1 VPFSGAT
8 IPIMSE
14 SLPPLALLLLLLTA
28 LGVLG
33 IILRIRA
40 ARRPRPTAPTRRHR
54 PGRPARRGRPIIVD
68 GSNVLYWKDN
78 TPSIDTLRD
87 VITTLRAKGF
97 DPGVVF
103 DANAG
108 YLLTGRYLH
117 HDAIGRLFALSEENV
132 MVVPKGTPADPTIL
146 AAARDLGAPILTN
159 DRYRDWA
166 DKHPEIRTP
175 GHLIRG
181 GYRDGH
187 LRIDL
192 PGPR

>member
-1 VPFSGAT
+1 
-8 IPIMSE
+8 MSD
-14 SLPPLALLLLLLTA
+14 ALLLLAPALL
-28 LGVLG
+28 LVVGLLVLRLWTRG
-33 IILRIRA
+33 
-40 ARRPRPTAPTRRHR
+40 ARPTRRTR
-54 PGRPARRGRPIIVD
+54 PLRTRPLRPARRGRPIIID

-78 TPSIDTLRD
+78 IPRADTLRD
-87 VITTLRAKGF
+87 AITALRAQGY

-117 HDAIGRLFALSEENV
+117 HAALGELFSLPEENV

-166 DKHPEIRTP
+166 DTHPEIRTP

-181 GYRDGH
+181 GYRDGQ
-187 LRIDL
+187 LTIDL
-192 PGPR
+192 PAPR

>member
-1 VPFSGAT
+1 
-8 IPIMSE
+8 MSE
-14 SLPPLALLLLLLTA
+14 TLPPLAVLLLLLTA

-40 ARRPRPTAPTRRHR
+40 ARRHSRLSSRRAAPPAPRRPR
-54 PGRPARRGRPIIVD
+54 PGRPARKGRPIIVD

-78 TPSIDTLRD
+78 TPSIDTLHD

-117 HDAIGRLFALSEENV
+117 HDAIARLFSLSEENV

-146 AAARDLGAPILTN
+146 AAARDMGAPILTN

-166 DKHPEIRTP
+166 KTHPEIATP

-181 GYRDGH
+181 RYDNDR
-187 LRIDL
+187 LVIDL
-192 PGPR
+192 PPASP

>member
-1 VPFSGAT
+1 MP
-8 IPIMSE
+8 E

-28 LGVLG
+28 LGVVG
-33 IILRIRA
+33 IVLRIRA
-40 ARRPRPTAPTRRHR
+40 ARRPRPIAPPRHPR
-54 PGRPARRGRPIIVD
+54 PGRPARKGRPIIVD

-78 TPSIDTLRD
+78 TPQVDTLREA
-87 VITTLRAKGF
+87 IAALRARGY

-108 YLLTGRYLH
+108 YLLTGRYQH
-117 HDAIGRLFALSEENV
+117 HDALGRLFSLSEENV

-166 DKHPEIRTP
+166 DTHPEIRTP

-181 GYRDGH
+181 GYRDGQ

-192 PGPR
+192 PGP

>member
-1 VPFSGAT
+1 MP
-8 IPIMSE
+8 E

-28 LGVLG
+28 LGVVG
-33 IILRIRA
+33 IVLRIRA
-40 ARRPRPTAPTRRHR
+40 ARRPRP
-54 PGRPARRGRPIIVD
+54 GRPARKGRPIIVD
-68 GSNVLYWKDN
+68 GSNVLHWRDN
-78 TPSIDTLRD
+78 TPQIDTLREA
-87 VITTLRAKGF
+87 IAALRAKGY

-117 HDAIGRLFALSEENV
+117 HDALGRLFSLPEENV
-132 MVVPKGTPADPTIL
+132 MVVPKGTQADPVIL

-166 DKHPEIRTP
+166 DAHPEIRTP

-181 GYRDGH
+181 RYTGST
-187 LRIDL
+187 LILDL
-192 PGPR
+192 PPT